1 VIPKNKLQAIQEI
14 AQELQ
19 DSGSRESCQMASIL
33 FAASAYGMAGGAHL
47 KEFMGM
53 VSESL
58 KRLEADY
65 SGRN

>member
-1 VIPKNKLQAIQEI
+1 MIPENKLRAIQEI

-47 KEFMGM
+47 KEFREM
-53 VSESL
+53 VNDST
-58 KRLEADY
+58 KRLQADY